1 MDDFLYIIIGIVWV
15 VYSLYS
21 NKQKQ
26 QKKRLMEEQRK
37 SQQSPLPEQQRPR
50 SIFEQLL
57 DPEPEIPEPL
67 PEPVPQ
73 AYTKNTNGPFDDYLN
88 PGSAYTPEI
97 PANEPYR
104 PEYQSLETTKDEVSA
119 SYFENQYESRGVVS
133 YYDNRVMAE
142 STHNEVPILEEISEE
157 FDLRKA
163 VIYSEILNPRYI

>member
-26 QKKRLMEEQRK
+26 QKKRLMEEQRR
-37 SQQSPLPEQQRPR
+37 SQSAPLPEQQRPR

-57 DPEPEIPEPL
+57 DPEPEIPEPIS
-67 PEPVPQ
+67 EPITQ
-73 AYTKNTNGPFDDYLN
+73 TYTKTTDGPFDDYLKS
-88 PGSAYTPEI
+88 GKTYTPEI
-97 PANEPYR
+97 PANDPYR
-104 PEYQSLETTKDEVSA
+104 TEYQSLETTKDEVSA
-119 SYFENQYESRGVVS
+119 SYFENQYESRGGMS
-133 YYDNRVMAE
+133 YYDNREMAE
-142 STHNEVPILEEISEE
+142 STNNEALLHEEISEE

>member
-37 SQQSPLPEQQRPR
+37 SQPSSLPEQQRPR
-50 SIFEQLL
+50 SIFDQLL
-57 DPEPEIPEPL
+57 DPDPQIPEPIT
-67 PEPVPQ
+67 EPISEPLDE
-73 AYTKNTNGPFDDYLN
+73 YPDPTN
-88 PGSAYTPEI
+88 SYTPEI
-97 PANEPYR
+97 PKNKPYK
-104 PEYQSLETTKDEVSA
+104 PEYENLETIKDEVSA
-119 SYFENQYESRGVVS
+119 SYFENQYDSRGGMS

-142 STHNEVPILEEISEE
+142 STHNEVPLLEEFSEE

-163 VIYSEILNPRYI
+163 VIYAEILNPRYI